1 MLAQNYAQP
10 MIAPNIPA
18 RHYLDMDNM
27 ARIRAEK
34 GLSQMQLAEMVGAN
48 QATISKIEKGVGNP
62 TLSMINR
69 IAKALEVHPSALF
82 ELDPLRKRAFRAID
96 GIDDA
101 AKKEAAVIVLESM
114 AGKRP

>member
-1 MLAQNYAQP
+1 MWNYL
-10 MIAPNIPA
+10 
-18 RHYLDMDNM
+18 RMDNM
-27 ARIRAEK
+27 SRIRAEK
-34 GLSQMQLAEMVGAN
+34 GISQATLAEMVGAN

-69 IAKALEVHPSALF
+69 IAKALGVHPSALF
-82 ELDPLRKRAFRAID
+82 ELDDLHQRAFRAID

-101 AKKEAAVIVLESM
+101 AKKEAAIIVLESM